1 MVTLTEE
8 RHRVGPHRTRRAGRL
23 QARVS
28 RYKLKHGYLYVDG
41 HTGQAARFN
50 ALPLPPSDASCF
62 KIAAR
67 FVASSLK
74 INSFFISC
82 QSVSRSDAYESGV
95 FGVTTHYFD
104 APLTLESSLYLPAY
118 RVRCGP
124 TLRLGVHERF
134 FLVAATGL
142 PLNF

>member
-1 MVTLTEE
+1 M
-8 RHRVGPHRTRRAGRL
+8 
-23 QARVS
+23 
-28 RYKLKHGYLYVDG
+28 DG

-95 FGVTTHYFD
+95 FGVTTYYFD

-124 TLRLGVHERF
+124 TLSKGTAMRVLIMINF
-134 FLVAATGL
+134 FLVVIGMVMC
-142 PLNF
+142 FIKYRVS